1 MFGAP
6 DFAKAQPM
14 SLPVKETSSTLLCVS
29 SLDRYASLDD
39 ARRNPTSSGRFTI
52 NRLNASMLNGHFT
65 SLALTEL
72 RLHWTY
78 PNVSLRF
85 GTASI
90 ILETSEGNTA
100 ENVESYPLMLDEG
113 FYTPAE
119 LAATLQA
126 VATMAVPSLDLACA
140 YDASMCRFNFSCD
153 PTAGLYFRFLPDPA
167 AFTNGVPY
175 QVATPGMQGRQLF
188 DMMNLT
194 ITQLAPGEALYYHE
208 VYSGVPPMRWTEY
221 VDITCRQLTA
231 NQLMADSSTQARVKT
246 MLARIYLDESLS
258 SADASGGM
266 VNGTRQFVIQ
276 RLFNQPKRIRWNPQQ
291 PLAGNLQFEMY
302 DDAGRCL
309 ADFQGFDTNFDMT
322 NAYQPQPPAESEFN
336 FTLLVSEE

>member
-1 MFGAP
+1 MFAP
-6 DFAKAQPM
+6 DFAKAQSA

-29 SLDRYASLDD
+29 SLDRYASIDD
-39 ARRNPTSSGRFTI
+39 ARSNPKSSGRFTI
-52 NRLNASMLNGHFT
+52 NRPNASMLNGHFS

-72 RLHWTY
+72 RMHWTF
-78 PNVSLRF
+78 PNVSTRF
-85 GTASI
+85 GTGSI
-90 ILETSEGNTA
+90 VLETSEGNTA
-100 ENVESYPLMLDEG
+100 ENVQSYAIQLMEG
-113 FYTPAE
+113 FYSPGE
-119 LAATLQA
+119 LAAALQVHIEA
-126 VATMAVPSLDLACA
+126 AVPTLGLTCT
-140 YDASMCRFNFSCD
+140 YDSRFNFSCD
-153 PTAGLYFRFLPDPA
+153 QTAGLYFRFMPDPK

-175 QVATPGMQGRQLF
+175 QVATPGMQGKQLF

-194 ITQLAPGEALYYHE
+194 ITQFAPGEAMYYHQI
-208 VYSGVPPMRWTEY
+208 YSGVPSMRWTEY
-221 VDITCRQLTA
+221 VDITCKQLTA
-231 NQLMADSSTQARVKT
+231 NQLMADSSTQSRVKT
-246 MLARIYLDESLS
+246 MLARVYLDESLS
-258 SADASGGM
+258 SSDMYVSGGM

-322 NAYQPQPPAESEFN
+322 GAYVPQAPADTEFN